1 MRLSASRL
9 NTWMECQAK
18 AKFRYVER
26 LPEPRSAAAV
36 FGTMT
41 HTGLEDLNN
50 GVSVEAVVENFKNSW
65 DNPPED
71 QVPQVWPK
79 RSSAKQYRDAGIEAL
94 TRYAANTDWNRK
106 QVLGT
111 EVEFLVP
118 IGRHWLHGFIDELS
132 VIGGRKGK
140 SLAVIDHKTNKKKPY
155 ANQLRLNQQF
165 TIYHYAVNHEDFWT
179 GQPVEVVAEVFPEL
193 EPEELPQITGPEN
206 GAFHREMT
214 KDLPIVLLWHHV
226 MNATTADCGPRTMED
241 YERLLFAIEQ
251 IEKAIA
257 ADAYVPNIS
266 GDTCGF
272 CPFTKQCGVPLDD
285 LLNYN
290 PSLDDN

>member
-1 MRLSASRL
+1 MD
-9 NTWMECQAK
+9 CQAK
-18 AKFRYVER
+18 AKFRYLER

-36 FGTMT
+36 FGTMI

-50 GVSVEAVVENFKNSW
+50 GAAIKDVVENFKTSW
-65 DNPPED
+65 DNPPD
-71 QVPQVWPK
+71 HLVPQVWPR
-79 RSSAKQYRDAGIEAL
+79 RSSAQQYRKAGIEAL
-94 TRYAANTDWNRK
+94 ERYAANLDWNRK

-132 VIGGRKGK
+132 IVGGRKGK
-140 SLAVIDHKTNKKKPY
+140 SLVVTDHKTNKKKPY

-165 TIYHYAVNHEDFWT
+165 TVYHYAVNHEDFWT
-179 GQPVEVVAEVFPEL
+179 GQPDDVIAEVFQDYQD
-193 EPEELPQITGPEN
+193 LPAITGPDN
-206 GAFHREMT
+206 GVFHREMT
-214 KDLPIVLLWHHV
+214 KDLPIVLQWHHV
-226 MNATTADCGPRTMED
+226 MNATTIDCGPRTIED
-241 YERLLFAIEQ
+241 YERLLFAIDQ
-251 IEKAIA
+251 IEKAML
-257 ADAYVPNIS
+257 ADAYVPSIS

-272 CPFTKQCGVPLDD
+272 CPFTKECGVPLDD